1 MKCPETM
8 HAVLLTGYGGL
19 DKLEYRDDV
28 PVPEPA
34 AGEVLINVT
43 AAGMNNTDIN
53 TRIGWYSPSVNS
65 GTTAEGGADGVGVEE
80 GSSGGWAGD
89 LGFPRIQGA
98 DLVGRIVALGAGV
111 DASLMGQKVTCDPYF
126 RDPEDM
132 TGLES
137 SAFLGSERNGSFAQF
152 TTVPAENVHIIPEG
166 TGLADEAIVTL
177 PCSGGTAMN
186 MLLMAGV
193 KAGDRVLVTGASGG
207 VGSLLVQIAKHL
219 GAEVVAVASAS
230 KHAALLALGADS
242 CIDRNATDLAA
253 QALEAMDGQKCTVV
267 ADVVGG
273 ERFAEYLSVLGRG
286 GRYVTAGAIAG
297 PIVELDL
304 RTLYLNSLE
313 FYGSSTYLRETFP
326 TLMGVL
332 AAGGLRPAVAAVHP
346 LSEIRE
352 AQTAF
357 LEKNHVGSLVL
368 IPPQYS
374 EE

>member
-1 MKCPETM
+1 
-8 HAVLLTGYGGL
+8 
-19 DKLEYRDDV
+19 
-28 PVPEPA
+28 
-34 AGEVLINVT
+34 
-43 AAGMNNTDIN
+43 
-53 TRIGWYSPSVNS
+53 
-65 GTTAEGGADGVGVEE
+65 
-80 GSSGGWAGD
+80 
-89 LGFPRIQGA
+89 
-98 DLVGRIVALGAGV
+98 
-111 DASLMGQKVTCDPYF
+111 
-126 RDPEDM
+126 
-132 TGLES
+132 
-137 SAFLGSERNGSFAQF
+137 
-152 TTVPAENVHIIPEG
+152 
-166 TGLADEAIVTL
+166 
-177 PCSGGTAMN
+177 MN